1 MYNVGHDLLSFRF
14 MNRFFLSTALFGINI
29 ALVQSIAHAESKT
42 AEQVNNIAA
51 GITVQI
57 AGGVREGSGVLLQ
70 QEGDVYTVLTAGH
83 VVAQGTSFKI
93 KTPDGATHQSLP
105 QTIRRAKNKIDLAVV
120 KFRSSRSYDLAK
132 VPSYSYIQSGE
143 IIYVAGFPAATP
155 TIPSGTLNFTV
166 GNIINDQNRDSE
178 GYSLVY
184 SNFTRWGMSG
194 GPILDQSGELI
205 GIHGKGDQDNRTKT
219 GRNLGIPLKQLI
231 AVAADLGIVI
241 QTYSTTSR
249 PQQQLNSAAAY
260 IQSALLRQEQ
270 GDGEGMLEDCNRA
283 IMLEPRNAQ
292 AYFLRA
298 EAKVKI
304 YDIFNSSSLSK
315 ASDVESDYS
324 QAIRF
329 NPQYAEAYQKRASIR
344 SYSLNNYPG
353 SLSDL
358 NQYVALRPQDVE
370 SYASRAYLKEKM
382 NDLPGALADYD
393 KIIALGVPRYPS
405 YNNNNA
411 GEYGSRGSLREKMG
425 DFEGALA
432 DYGKAIQLEP
442 QDSGYYFNRGRLKAK
457 LNRLAEALVDYNQ
470 GIEINLA
477 AERKASLE
485 YDALRLS
492 RGRASNA
499 EDHEYYQR
507 AVIREKLQDF
517 LGSLADYDYVVKIY
531 KEDKYSS
538 SPAMLLVNRAELKA
552 YKINDI
558 KGALADFD
566 AAIEHMRNLT
576 DSRDGARS
584 YPYAY
589 YSRGY
594 LKATKLNDPDGALE
608 DFNTA
613 IGQFPSYAD
622 AYYERGVLKKDKF
635 QFPSGAIKDLTR
647 ALELYRGGLP
657 TADAPKAQKAAQRLR
672 ELGVAQP

>member
-1 MYNVGHDLLSFRF
+1 
-14 MNRFFLSTALFGINI
+14 
-29 ALVQSIAHAESKT
+29 
-42 AEQVNNIAA
+42 
-51 GITVQI
+51 
-57 AGGVREGSGVLLQ
+57 
-70 QEGDVYTVLTAGH
+70 
-83 VVAQGTSFKI
+83 
-93 KTPDGATHQSLP
+93 
-105 QTIRRAKNKIDLAVV
+105 
-120 KFRSSRSYDLAK
+120 
-132 VPSYSYIQSGE
+132 
-143 IIYVAGFPAATP
+143 
-155 TIPSGTLNFTV
+155 
-166 GNIINDQNRDSE
+166 
-178 GYSLVY
+178 
-184 SNFTRWGMSG
+184 
-194 GPILDQSGELI
+194 
-205 GIHGKGDQDNRTKT
+205 
-219 GRNLGIPLKQLI
+219 
-231 AVAADLGIVI
+231 
-241 QTYSTTSR
+241 
-249 PQQQLNSAAAY
+249 
-260 IQSALLRQEQ
+260 
-270 GDGEGMLEDCNRA
+270 
-283 IMLEPRNAQ
+283 
-292 AYFLRA
+292 
-298 EAKVKI
+298 
-304 YDIFNSSSLSK
+304 
-315 ASDVESDYS
+315 
-324 QAIRF
+324 
-329 NPQYAEAYQKRASIR
+329 
-344 SYSLNNYPG
+344 
-353 SLSDL
+353 
-358 NQYVALRPQDVE
+358 
-370 SYASRAYLKEKM
+370 
-382 NDLPGALADYD
+382 
-393 KIIALGVPRYPS
+393 
-405 YNNNNA
+405 
-411 GEYGSRGSLREKMG
+411 
-425 DFEGALA
+425 
-432 DYGKAIQLEP
+432 
-442 QDSGYYFNRGRLKAK
+442 
-457 LNRLAEALVDYNQ
+457 
-470 GIEINLA
+470 
-477 AERKASLE
+477 LE

>member
-1 MYNVGHDLLSFRF
+1 
-14 MNRFFLSTALFGINI
+14 MNRLLFSTALFGINI
-29 ALVQSIAHAESKT
+29 ALVQSVAYAESKT
-42 AEQVNNIAA
+42 AEQVNDIAA

-57 AGGVREGSGVLLQ
+57 AGGKREGSGVLLQ

-205 GIHGKGDQDNRTKT
+205 GIHGKGDQDDRTKT

-231 AVAADLGIVI
+231 AVAADLGVTI
-241 QTYSTTSR
+241 QTYSTGR

-260 IQSALLRQEQ
+260 IQSALVRQEQ
-270 GDGEGMLEDCNRA
+270 RDGEGMLEDCNRA
-283 IMLEPRNAQ
+283 IVLEPRNAQ

-298 EAKVKI
+298 EAKFKI
-304 YDIFNSSSLSK
+304 YDILNSAGLSK

-329 NPQYAEAYQKRASIR
+329 NPQYAEAYQQRAFIR

-358 NQYVALRPQDVE
+358 NQYVALRPQAVE
-370 SYASRAYLKEKM
+370 SYVLRAALKETM
-382 NDLPGALADYD
+382 NDLPGALADHN
-393 KIIALGVPRYPS
+393 KIIALGVPRS
-405 YNNNNA
+405 ESDTNNA
-411 GEYGSRGSLREKMG
+411 SEYSSRGRIREKMN

-432 DYGKAIQLEP
+432 DYGKSIQLDP
-442 QDSGYYFNRGRLKAK
+442 QHSYYYFYRGRLRAK

-477 AERKASLE
+477 AKRKAILE
-485 YDALRLS
+485 YNGGPRLTA
-492 RGRASNA
+492 RASNA

-517 LGSLADYDYVVKIY
+517 LGALADYDYVVKIY
-531 KEDKYSS
+531 KENKYSS
-538 SPAMLLVNRAELKA
+538 SPAVLLVSRAELKA

-576 DSRDGARS
+576 DSRDGARN